1 MKRHFAYLDDLSHG
15 RCDLPD
21 AVTETYLEPVFDCAR
36 ESASLLAN
44 RVTVSIGDVLYEL
57 PKFLLLGER
66 GGGVPIR
73 LGLYA
78 GLDADRLDTVI
89 AASRLLL
96 QLELSPILA
105 QDYAVFASP
114 VVNLA
119 GFGWEKAPLVQFQKR
134 YARGAADGD
143 VRYFQTDFAKWKHD
157 GLIFLRSTGMNTAF
171 SATVRSQ
178 VMADE
183 VVGPALETIA
193 SFVPLAR
200 RPVRVLPESAVARF
214 ADFNAGRLL
223 PPPDRRPWPFE
234 IELHAP
240 SSVDCEL
247 RVRSLFIAVIEIL
260 RRYRQ
265 FIAHAGEL

>member
-1 MKRHFAYLDDLSHG
+1 
-15 RCDLPD
+15 
-21 AVTETYLEPVFDCAR
+21 
-36 ESASLLAN
+36 
-44 RVTVSIGDVLYEL
+44 
-57 PKFLLLGER
+57 
-66 GGGVPIR
+66 
-73 LGLYA
+73 
-78 GLDADRLDTVI
+78 
-89 AASRLLL
+89 
-96 QLELSPILA
+96 
-105 QDYAVFASP
+105 
-114 VVNLA
+114 VNLA